1 MNRKMT
7 MAKIDWDEYKTYK
20 YERDDK
26 ETLDNFEILLE
37 FLRSFYNKTSS
48 FEVFDMLENDPLGKM
63 MLDKREISR
72 PDHLEDYLYRK
83 LSR

>member
-1 MNRKMT
+1 MNGVMA
-7 MAKIDWDEYKTYK
+7 MAKINWDEYKTYK

-48 FEVFDMLENDPLGKM
+48 FEVFDMLENDPLGQM

-72 PDHLEDYLYRK
+72 PDELEEYLYRK